1 MKSLMVLVFLISLT
15 LQSAFGQSLKAN
27 MKSANTLFKQI
38 SSSMNDASR
47 NASNAADINK
57 MIGFFEKTKTQSPDS
72 GSFQEYQALTQELI
86 VVLKD
91 LESAFLANDNAKV
104 QSLMQKVNSLKK
116 EGHDK
121 YK

>member
-1 MKSLMVLVFLISLT
+1 MKIYLVFVFFISLS

-27 MKSANTLFKQI
+27 MKSANSLFKQI
-38 SSSMNDASR
+38 SVTMNDASR
-47 NASNAADINK
+47 NASNAAEINK
-57 MIGFFEKTKTQSPDS
+57 MVNLFEKMKTQSPDS
-72 GSFQEYQALTQELI
+72 GSFSEYQTLTQELI

-91 LESAFLANDNAKV
+91 LESAFLTNDNAKV

>member
-1 MKSLMVLVFLISLT
+1 MKSLMVLVFLVSLS

-38 SSSMNDASR
+38 SSTMNDASR

>member
-1 MKSLMVLVFLISLT
+1 MKSLVVFVFLISLS

-27 MKSANTLFKQI
+27 MKSANSLLKQI
-38 SSSMNDASR
+38 TSTMNDASR
-47 NASNAADINK
+47 NATNAADINK
-57 MIGFFEKTKTQSPDS
+57 MISLFEKMKTQSPDS
-72 GSFQEYQALTQELI
+72 GSFSEYQALTQELI

-91 LESAFLANDNAKV
+91 LESAFVANDNVKV
-104 QSLMQKVNSLKK
+104 QSLMQKINSLKK

>member
-1 MKSLMVLVFLISLT
+1 MKSLMVLVFLISLS

-27 MKSANTLFKQI
+27 MKSANSLFKQI
-38 SSSMNDASR
+38 SATMNDASR
-47 NASNAADINK
+47 NASNAAEINK
-57 MIGFFEKTKTQSPDS
+57 MVSLFEKMKTQSPDS
-72 GSFQEYQALTQELI
+72 GSFSEYQTLTQELI

-104 QSLMQKVNSLKK
+104 QGLMQKVNSLKK